1 MTWIWVVIGYLII
14 SLIILEVML
23 VLLAMDTEELVAI
36 FLVAITFP
44 YVIFIKFLGYIVGI
58 KMKHQL
64 GHKPDKVIDFVRY
77 NVTKNRYAIVLLLTV
92 LLKRKKDILSVD
104 DAYKLARKK
113 RVRSI

>member
-1 MTWIWVVIGYLII
+1 MLWIWLLIGYLAM
-14 SLIILEVML
+14 SLIIFEVLL
-23 VLLAMDTEELVAI
+23 VLVAMDAEELVAI

-44 YVIFIKFLGYIVGI
+44 YIIFIKFLGYIVGI

-77 NVTKNRYAIVLLLTV
+77 NVPQNRHVIVPLLTV
-92 LLKRKKDILSVD
+92 LFKRKKDILSVD

-113 RVRSI
+113 RVR